1 MDIIEELKEKYD
13 YDEELLG
20 ALKKIIP
27 AIEEHYG
34 EEYKQL
40 IHDAILSCNIHIQQ
54 KISEQPQ
61 KYLEENLPTKEHD
74 AVLGVAAAL
83 YTSAPVIMSDGNI
96 EVNRVIYLRH
106 TCKDLS
112 ENKNLS
118 ILVHE
123 ITHLIKSYKDEY
135 TMQDGALVQRCGISV
150 SYLEKNEDTGKF
162 KDKSV
167 ERTGIEEALN
177 CYDEGK
183 IMSIITGEKCYGHS
197 YKEISEITD
206 LLMENNKTFREAFKS
221 SLLNGDKTYI
231 DKLGKEKA
239 ESLCGIYED
248 FCSTYQITWSDINT
262 KEKKVALFERRD
274 KAKEKLV
281 TEVNGIQTNPMLD
294 SLRSMVNSDEE
305 LSDTLAEQNAQKDI
319 RKEMQNIEQNIL
331 S

>member
-13 YDEELLG
+13 YDEELLE

-27 AIEEHYG
+27 AIEEYYG
-34 EEYKQL
+34 GEYKQL

-54 KISEQPQ
+54 KISERPE
-61 KYLEENLPTKEHD
+61 KYLEENLPTIEHGT
-74 AVLGVAAAL
+74 VLGVAAGF
-83 YTSAPVIMSDGNI
+83 YSSAPVITEDENI
-96 EVNRVIYLRH
+96 DVNRVIYLKQS
-106 TCKDLS
+106 CKDLS

-123 ITHLIKSYKDEY
+123 MTHLIKSYKDEY
-135 TMQDGALVQRCGISV
+135 TMQDGVLTQRSGISN

-162 KDKSV
+162 EDKNS
-167 ERTGIEEALN
+167 ERIGIEEALN

-197 YKEISEITD
+197 YREISEITD

-231 DKLGKEKA
+231 DKLWKEKA
-239 ESLCGIYED
+239 DILCDIYEEL
-248 FCSTYQITWSDINT
+248 CSTYQISFSDINT

-281 TEVNGIQTNPMLD
+281 TEVNSIQTNPMLD

-305 LSDTLAEQNAQKDI
+305 LSNVLAEESSQKDI
-319 RKEMQNIEQNIL
+319 RKEKPNIEQNII
-331 S
+331 